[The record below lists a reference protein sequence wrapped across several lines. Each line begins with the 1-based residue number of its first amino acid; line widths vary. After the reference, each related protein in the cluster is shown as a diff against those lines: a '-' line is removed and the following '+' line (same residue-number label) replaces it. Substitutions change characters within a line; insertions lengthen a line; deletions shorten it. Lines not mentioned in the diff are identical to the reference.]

1 MKKHFAAAAVMAAMM
16 LAACGKSS
24 SPDLPDD
31 YKSYLDY
38 TFDGNYSVGALE
50 ENTDENGY
58 ITKSWDVSY
67 KDKDG
72 EEHSDKLKL
81 TYLETYDSDFL
92 KSECDWAVMNFVMT
106 QENKRL
112 EEELMELIKAQFTDL
127 KPVENNGDIY
137 YAGDGYDLDF
147 AITRLE
153 SIFWEDTSVFGEI
166 LDPSSG
172 EKYTACDLKTCASGK
187 TMTLRIII
195 DIADI
200 NKTAE
205 VQSKLDAFTEAYKS
219 YTGEPQ
225 NYCFTLYAYVPYLA
239 KKPTLLNLRQ
249 ATSTQNLA
257 EAMRT
262 ERPQCD
268 TICSSCCCHRY
279 YTLVM

>member
-1 MKKHFAAAAVMAAMM
+1 
-16 LAACGKSS
+16 
-24 SPDLPDD
+24 
-31 YKSYLDY
+31 
-38 TFDGNYSVGALE
+38 
-50 ENTDENGY
+50 
-58 ITKSWDVSY
+58 
-67 KDKDG
+67 
-72 EEHSDKLKL
+72 
-81 TYLETYDSDFL
+81 
-92 KSECDWAVMNFVMT
+92 MT
-106 QENKRL
+106 QPLRIREKLAELALRGETQP
-112 EEELMELIKAQFTDL
+112 EEVMEALFGL
-127 KPVENNGDIY
+127 KPSPGQRILITL
-137 YAGDGYDLDF
+137 DG
-147 AITRLE
+147 
-153 SIFWEDTSVFGEI
+153 
-166 LDPSSG
+166 P
-172 EKYTACDLKTCASGK
+172 CASGK

-225 NYCFTLYAYVPYLA
+225 NYCFTLYGPTDTETPSHVPYLA

-262 ERPQCD
+262 ERRQCD

>member
-225 NYCFTLYAYVPYLA
+225 NYCFTLYGPTDTETPSHYVCSILGEEADPAEFEAGNIYA
-239 KKPTLLNLRQ
+239 KLGGSYEDRAP
-249 ATSTQNLA
+249 
-257 EAMRT
+257 EM
-262 ERPQCD
+262 
-268 TICSSCCCHRY
+268 
-279 YTLVM
+279 